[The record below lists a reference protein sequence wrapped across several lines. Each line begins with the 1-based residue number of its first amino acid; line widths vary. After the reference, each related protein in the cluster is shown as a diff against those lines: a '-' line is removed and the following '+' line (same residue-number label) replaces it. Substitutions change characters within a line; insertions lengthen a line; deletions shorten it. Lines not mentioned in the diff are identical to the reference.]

1 MRNSPFAPWTSRTL
15 TSNPIFFKKKLKPVL
30 TQHVKFLQAFKRI
43 LLDSVN
49 LVFMEA
55 DLDNIGRQVGR
66 DLSQQVVG
74 QVQQSEMVH
83 ISEGFWMNLRDLI
96 VDQKQA
102 LLCEKGS
109 RIKLSFAAFFMECV
123 RMECF
128 VSFNT

>member
-1 MRNSPFAPWTSRTL
+1 M
-15 TSNPIFFKKKLKPVL
+15 
-30 TQHVKFLQAFKRI
+30 KFLQAFKRI

-55 DLDNIGRQVGR
+55 DLDNIGRQVCR

-102 LLCEKGS
+102 LLCEKGC

-123 RMECF
+123 RMERF